1 MREEAGI
8 FVWRTKFSL
17 YVNFI
22 YLCIMVV
29 GKKATVELIDE
40 SERVSLYSISFE
52 RLLTRCLEDG
62 SVRIEKKSL
71 MGIEGSSFLIE

>member
-1 MREEAGI
+1 
-8 FVWRTKFSL
+8 
-17 YVNFI
+17 
-22 YLCIMVV
+22 MVV